1 MTLAVALTRG
11 LPLFALLAALAA
23 FVWPGVF
30 VPGRSLI
37 VPLLMLIMF
46 GMGATLTPRDFGRA
60 FARPGAIGLGVALQY
75 LAMPLVAWLIATLMA
90 LPDQVAV
97 GLILV
102 GAVSGGT
109 ASNVICHL
117 ARGDVALSISM
128 TAVSTLVA
136 VVATP
141 VLTWLYAGR
150 GVPVPVLDMMLNITR
165 IVILPVCAGMALNVL
180 ASSRLDGFKPW
191 LPVVSTAGIVVVI
204 GIIVALNRES
214 LASLGPAVV
223 LAVVLH
229 NGVGLALGYGAAIVI
244 WGDPVRARTVAIEVG
259 MQNSGLAVALATQ
272 YFSAAAAM
280 PGALFSVWHN
290 LSGSVLA
297 AWWARRA

>member
-1 MTLAVALTRG
+1 MRLAVALTRG

-30 VPGRSLI
+30 VPGRDLI

-75 LAMPLVAWLIATLMA
+75 LAMPLVAWLIAALVA

-141 VLTWLYAGR
+141 LLTWLYAGR
-150 GVPVPVLDMMLNITR
+150 GVPVPVLDMMLSITR
-165 IVILPVCAGMALNVL
+165 VVILPVCAGMALNVL
-180 ASSRLDGFKPW
+180 AGARLAGLKPW
-191 LPVVSTAGIVVVI
+191 LPVVSTVGIVLVI

-229 NGVGLALGYGAAIVI
+229 NGVGLALGYGAAMAI
-244 WGDPVRARTVAIEVG
+244 WEDPVRARTVAIEVG